1 MYARRA
7 YIFGL
12 GEFLKMRY
20 NNNSITKRGVVW
32 ESLI

>member
-20 NNNSITKRGVVW
+20 NNSITKRGVVW